1 MRGGSTFWCCRS
13 ATTAPCPSSTLGA
26 GVGGS
31 GGGSE
36 GMAEILSIDGNCKIP
51 AHMPSVTEVFKGSVQ
66 RAAFT
71 DSAWAQHVQSPHI

>member
-1 MRGGSTFWCCRS
+1 
-13 ATTAPCPSSTLGA
+13 
-26 GVGGS
+26 
-31 GGGSE
+31 
-36 GMAEILSIDGNCKIP
+36 MAEILSIDGNCKIP